1 MVETAGRRILITGG
15 AGALGSVSAR
25 VLADAGA
32 RVAVSDVLAP
42 DEAQARVG
50 DPRVAYIEADSSTAK
65 GVATL
70 VEATAGALGTPTDVV
85 LMAAVVRPGGLLDQ
99 TAEDIEATLRV
110 NVTAALLT
118 AQAFVRQWV
127 DLGVTGNL
135 VFVSS
140 WVQDVPWPGIAPYS
154 ASKAALRSVA
164 RSFAREF
171 AAKGIRANILAPGI
185 VGTGMAKHQW
195 DTEPDYR
202 RRAARAIPLGSLQTP
217 QSVADALVFLC
228 SPMSSYMTGSTLLI
242 DGGASLY
249 PLDPDEVADGPAD

>member
-1 MVETAGRRILITGG
+1 MDTVGRRILITGG
-15 AGALGSVSAR
+15 AGAIGSVAAR
-25 VLADAGA
+25 ALADAGA
-32 RVAVSDVLAP
+32 RVAVSDVLAAE
-42 DEAQARVG
+42 EAQSRLG
-50 DPRVAYIEADSSTAK
+50 DPRISYIEADSSTAS

-70 VEATAGALGTPTDVV
+70 AEATAGALVTPTDVV
-85 LMAAVVRPGGLLDQ
+85 LMAAVVHPGGLLDQ
-99 TAEDIEATLRV
+99 AVEDIETTLRV

-127 DLGVTGNL
+127 DLGVAGNL

-140 WVQDVPWPGIAPYS
+140 WVQDVPWPGIAPYA

-171 AAKGIRANILAPGI
+171 AADGIRSNILAPGI
-185 VGTGMAKHQW
+185 VGTGMAKKQW

-217 QSVADALVFLC
+217 QSVADALMFLC
-228 SPMSSYMTGSTLLI
+228 SPMSSYMTGATLLI

-249 PLDPDEVADGPAD
+249 PMDPEEVTGGSAD

>member
-1 MVETAGRRILITGG
+1 
-15 AGALGSVSAR
+15 
-25 VLADAGA
+25 
-32 RVAVSDVLAP
+32 
-42 DEAQARVG
+42 
-50 DPRVAYIEADSSTAK
+50 
-65 GVATL
+65 
-70 VEATAGALGTPTDVV
+70 
-85 LMAAVVRPGGLLDQ
+85 MAAVVRPGGLLDQ

>member
-1 MVETAGRRILITGG
+1 VDTVGRRILITGG
-15 AGALGSVSAR
+15 AGAIGAVAAR
-25 VLADAGA
+25 SLADAGA
-32 RVAVSDVLAP
+32 HVAVNDVLSP
-42 DEAQARVG
+42 VDAQAKIA
-50 DPRVAYIEADSSTAK
+50 DPQVAYIEADSSTAS
-65 GVATL
+65 GVANLT
-70 VEATAGALGTPTDVV
+70 EATASVLGTPTDVV
-85 LMAAVVRPGGLLDQ
+85 LMAAVVHPGGLLEQ
-99 TAEDIEATLRV
+99 TLEDIEATMRV

-118 AQAFVRQWV
+118 AQAFARQWV
-127 DLGVTGNL
+127 DSGVTGNL

-140 WVQDVPWPGIAPYS
+140 WVQDVPWPGIAPYA

-171 AAKGIRANILAPGI
+171 AAHGIRANILAPGI
-185 VGTGMAKHQW
+185 VGTGMAKKQW

-217 QSVADALVFLC
+217 QSVADALLFLC

-249 PLDPDEVADGPAD
+249 PMDPEEVSDGQFD

>member
-1 MVETAGRRILITGG
+1 VN
-15 AGALGSVSAR
+15 
-25 VLADAGA
+25 
-32 RVAVSDVLAP
+32 DVLSP
-42 DEAQARVG
+42 VDAQAKIA
-50 DPRVAYIEADSSTAK
+50 DPRVAYIEADSSTAS
-65 GVATL
+65 GVANLT
-70 VEATAGALGTPTDVV
+70 EATASVLGTPTDVV
-85 LMAAVVRPGGLLDQ
+85 LMAAVVHPGGLLEQ
-99 TAEDIEATLRV
+99 TLEDIEATMRV

-118 AQAFVRQWV
+118 AQAFARQWV
-127 DLGVTGNL
+127 DTGVTGNL

-140 WVQDVPWPGIAPYS
+140 WVQDVPWPGIAPYA

-171 AAKGIRANILAPGI
+171 AAHGIRANILAPGI
-185 VGTGMAKHQW
+185 VGTGMAKKQW

-217 QSVADALVFLC
+217 QSVADALLFLC

-249 PLDPDEVADGPAD
+249 PMDPEEVSDGQFD